1 MVFDFSDLT
10 EPTEPVEMAR
20 PKPVRKPRS
29 RFGSG
34 LSLRILHGL
43 LQAGKPLTTRQ
54 IFAYAHGGRGTTAVV
69 LNRLQAADLVRK
81 AGRREWELTAEGR
94 RFALT
99 LDGRPRGA
107 PEGCRLGPGEE
118 AEEVTVRQPQAMRAK
133 LRHWL

>member
-34 LSLRILHGL
+34 LSLRILQGL
-43 LQAGKPLTTRQ
+43 LRAGKSLTTQ
-54 IFAYAHGGRGTTAVV
+54 QMFAHARGGARGTTAVV
-69 LNRLQAADLVRK
+69 LNRLQAAGLVRK

-99 LDGRPRGA
+99 FNGSPRRARRDVGR
-107 PEGCRLGPGEE
+107 
-118 AEEVTVRQPQAMRAK
+118 RQ
-133 LRHWL
+133 